1 MPAKEV
7 FITGMSSNN
16 CEEDDVNETLPSL
29 DENIL
34 KILIYLFIIT
44 ITTYLSAYF
53 RCNPTKSGLVTV
65 KV

>member
-16 CEEDDVNETLPSL
+16 CDENDVNEAVPSL

-34 KILIYLFIIT
+34 KILGYDR
-44 ITTYLSAYF
+44 YD
-53 RCNPTKSGLVTV
+53 CQ
-65 KV
+65 